1 MWNHTH
7 QIIKLKYI
15 FWCILVYL
23 PIFPSYADSVAE
35 IRLLEQ
41 TPQSV
46 LLELSLPEP
55 VISEKQLSGN
65 TYQTITIPGMEQ
77 GQIPTKGTFIAVP
90 RNSQIEIE
98 IVESE
103 SKILSNI
110 LLAPAD
116 EQSQLDRFQPANPV
130 KIAMTGAIREQQV
143 AQIQFF
149 GVQLNPVQ
157 KMVKLYKRVRV
168 KVNFINNSTRSK
180 MPSVVEEDSPAFD
193 RMLQQ
198 LLLNDRSANRVLR
211 STVTTRE
218 DCPSPLPPSLKLTI
232 DKTGVYALSYDDFL
246 ALGLDVSVLDSR
258 MIQMTH
264 QGKPVPI
271 FIAGEEDGVFG
282 PGDMMFFY
290 AQAAKTLYTR
300 SNIYWLSLKLDGG
313 AARLNFRTATPNA
326 NDTPLT
332 TFKQTVHL
340 EENKIYSAKWPKG
353 VEKEHLF
360 WFEVKG
366 GEGRQNTFSL
376 PLPIQSSGEA
386 TIRLMMHG
394 KTDDSRHNPDHHT
407 KVSINDVEI
416 SDEEWDGQVE
426 FLQEITTPQSNLHQ
440 GENTLTLVS
449 VKNPDVSVDIVYLNW
464 LEIEYTASTTAVEDH
479 LTFEAVGEGARQFT
493 IKGFTQPSV
502 IVLDV
507 TNPLDIV
514 PLLGATVSADGEG
527 GYQVQY
533 SDNLDGKKTFY
544 AFTIGAENL
553 LQPTAIDIDVPMIRL
568 KSACNQADYFIIH
581 YDGFNVD
588 AFKKLVSARGLQ
600 VMAVPI
606 SEIYDEFNYGLP
618 SPQAI
623 KDFLTYAYENYTQP
637 RPAYVALV
645 GDANQDYLNDLGF
658 GINYVP
664 TQLFYTSE
672 SGALATDNWFVS
684 ISGDDHLPDM
694 YLGRIPVRTQAGLDA
709 VVNKLTLYPQTP
721 LDGWER
727 NVLFVTDDNERSN
740 ENFDEVATKLMEKTY
755 FVDYNTKL
763 FDLNQYAG
771 NTSTEQGLAAKPDLI
786 QELNTGNLLTNYI
799 GHGATSNWAGEL
811 IFQSSDVTSLNNT
824 DKFTFV
830 VALNCL
836 NGRFAYYKT
845 DLLGNNESLAEAFIK
860 ADNKGAIAV
869 FAATGL
875 GYTFEHN
882 KLAEELFKRLFQDKE
897 TELGPLTT
905 AAKISARLAKDS
917 VEMFTLFGD
926 PSLSLRLE

>member
-1 MWNHTH
+1 MMWNHTH

-46 LLELSLPEP
+46 LLELTLPEP

-65 TYQTITIPGMEQ
+65 TYQAIDIPGMEQ

-90 RNSQIEIE
+90 RNSEIEIE
-98 IVESE
+98 IIESE
-103 SKILSNI
+103 SKMLSNI
-110 LLAPAD
+110 LLPPASTD
-116 EQSQLDRFQPANPV
+116 EDPSQADRFQPANPV
-130 KIAMTGAIREQQV
+130 EVAMTGAIRDQPV

-157 KMVKLYKRVRV
+157 KTVKLYKRLRV
-168 KVNFINNSTRSK
+168 KVKFISTGSK
-180 MPSVVEEDSPAFD
+180 MPSVVEDSPAFD
-193 RMLQQ
+193 RMLQH
-198 LLLNDRSANRVLR
+198 LLLNDTSANRALR

-218 DCPSPLPPSLKLTI
+218 DCPSPLPPALKLTI

-246 ALGLDVSVLDSR
+246 ALGLDISILDSR
-258 MIQMTH
+258 MIHMTH

-271 FIAGEEDGVFG
+271 IIVGEEDGVFG
-282 PGDMMFFY
+282 PGDVMFFY
-290 AQAAKTLYTR
+290 AQAAKTPYTR

-313 AARLNFRTATPNA
+313 ARLNFRAATPNA
-326 NDTPLT
+326 NDPSLT

-340 EENKIYSAKWPKG
+340 EDNKIYSDKWPKG

-360 WFEVKG
+360 WMNINGGEVKHISF
-366 GEGRQNTFSL
+366 NL
-376 PLPIQSSGEA
+376 PPPIQTSGDA
-386 TIRLMMHG
+386 TIRVMMHG
-394 KTDDSRHNPDHHT
+394 KTNDSRHNPDHHT
-407 KVSINDVEI
+407 KVLLNDVEI
-416 SDEEWDGQVE
+416 SDEQWDGQVE
-426 FLQEITTPQSNLHQ
+426 FLQEITTPQSNLHE
-440 GENTLTLVS
+440 GENTITLVS
-449 VKNPDVSVDIVYLNW
+449 VKNPDVSADIVYLNW
-464 LEIEYTASTTAVEDH
+464 FEIEYTASTTAVEDQ
-479 LTFEAVGEGARQFT
+479 LTFEAVGEGATLFT
-493 IKGFTQPSV
+493 IKGFTQPNV

-507 TNPLDIV
+507 TNPLEVV
-514 PLLGATVSADGEG
+514 PLLGATVSPDGEG
-527 GYQVQY
+527 GHQVQY
-533 SDNLDGKKTFY
+533 SDDLDGNKTFY

-553 LQPTAIDIDVPMIRL
+553 LQPTAIEIDVPMIRL
-568 KSACNQADYFIIH
+568 ESACNQADYFIIH
-581 YDGFNVD
+581 HDSFNVD
-588 AFKKLVSARGLQ
+588 AFKNLVSARGLH
-600 VMAVPI
+600 VMTVAI
-606 SEIYDEFNYGLP
+606 SEIYDEFNHGLP
-618 SPQAI
+618 DPQAI

-672 SGALATDNWFVS
+672 WGALATDNWFVS

-694 YLGRIPVRTQAGLDA
+694 FLGRIPVRTQAELDA

-727 NVLFVTDDNERSN
+727 NVLVVIDDNDRSN
-740 ENFDEVATKLMEKTY
+740 ENFDEIATKLIDKH
-755 FVDYNTKL
+755 FVDYNAKL
-763 FDLNQYAG
+763 FDLNQYTG
-771 NTSTEQGLAAKPDLI
+771 DTSKEQGLAAKPDLI
-786 QELNTGNLLTNYI
+786 QELNTGNLLTTYI

-811 IFQSSDVTSLNNT
+811 ILQSRDVTSLNNT

-836 NGRFAYYKT
+836 NGRFAYYKK
-845 DLLGNNESLAEAFIK
+845 DLFGEENSLAEAFIK

-869 FAATGL
+869 FAPTGL
-875 GYTFEHN
+875 GYTFEHER
-882 KLAEELFKRLFQDKE
+882 LTDELFKRLFQDQE
-897 TELGPLTT
+897 TQLGPLTT
-905 AAKISARLAKDS
+905 AAKISARITRDS

>member
-1 MWNHTH
+1 MWNNTH

-15 FWCILVYL
+15 FLCILVYL
-23 PIFPSYADSVAE
+23 PIFPSYADAE

-46 LLELSLPEP
+46 LLELTLPEP
-55 VISEKQLSGN
+55 VISEKQLSGY

-77 GQIPTKGTFIAVP
+77 GKIPTKGTFLAVP

-98 IVESE
+98 IIESE

-110 LLAPAD
+110 LLAPV
-116 EQSQLDRFQPANPV
+116 EGPSQVDRFQPANPV
-130 KIAMTGAIREQQV
+130 EIAMTGAIREQQV

-149 GVQLNPVQ
+149 GVQLNTVQ
-157 KMVKLYKRVRV
+157 KTVKLYKRLRV

-180 MPSVVEEDSPAFD
+180 MPTVVEDSPAFD

-198 LLLNDRSANRVLR
+198 LLLNDTSANRVLR

-218 DCPSPLPPSLKLTI
+218 DCPSPLPASLKLTI

-246 ALGLDVSVLDSR
+246 ALGLDVSVLDSS

-290 AQAAKTLYTR
+290 AQAAKTPYTR

-313 AARLNFRTATPNA
+313 AARLNFRMATPNA
-326 NDTPLT
+326 NDPPLT
-332 TFKQTVHL
+332 TFKQTVHF
-340 EENKIYSAKWPKG
+340 EENKKYSAKWPKG

-366 GEGRQNTFSL
+366 GESSQNTFSL
-376 PLPIQSSGEA
+376 PPPIQSSSDA
-386 TIRLMMHG
+386 TIRVMMHG
-394 KTDDSRHNPDHHT
+394 KKADPLHNPDHQT

-416 SDEEWDGQVE
+416 FDEQWDGQVE
-426 FLQEITTPQSNLHQ
+426 FLQEITTPQSNLHK
-440 GENTLTLVS
+440 GENTFTLVS
-449 VKNPDVSVDIVYLNW
+449 VKNPDISGDIVYLNW
-464 LEIEYTASTTAVEDH
+464 FEIEYTATTTAVEDQ
-479 LTFEAVGEGARQFT
+479 LTFEAVGEGATLFT
-493 IKGFTQPSV
+493 IKGFTQPNV
-502 IVLDV
+502 LVLDV

-514 PLLGATVSADGEG
+514 PLLDVRVSADGEG
-527 GYQVQY
+527 GHQVQY
-533 SDNLDGKKTFY
+533 SDNLDGNKTFY
-544 AFTIGAENL
+544 AFSIGAENL

-568 KSACNQADYFIIH
+568 QSACNQADYFIIH
-581 YDGFNVD
+581 HDSFNVD
-588 AFKKLVSARGLQ
+588 AFKSLVSARGLQ
-600 VMAVPI
+600 VMTVAI
-606 SEIYDEFNYGLP
+606 SEIYDEFNHGLP

-664 TQLFYTSE
+664 THLFYTSE
-672 SGALATDNWFVS
+672 SGATGTDNWFVS

-694 YLGRIPVRTQAGLDA
+694 FLGRIPVRTQAELDA
-709 VVNKLTLYPQTP
+709 VVNKLTVYPQTA

-727 NVLFVTDDNERSN
+727 NVLVVTDDNDRSN
-740 ENFDEVATKLMEKTY
+740 ENFDEIATKLIEKSY

-763 FDLNQYAG
+763 FDLNRYDGTDKLQV
-771 NTSTEQGLAAKPDLI
+771 LAAKPDLI
-786 QELNTGNLLTNYI
+786 QELNMGNLLTTYI
-799 GHGATSNWAGEL
+799 GHGATSNWTGEPL
-811 IFQSSDVTSLNNT
+811 FHSADVTSLNNT
-824 DKFTFV
+824 DKFTFLV
-830 VALNCL
+830 TLNCL
-836 NGRFAYYKT
+836 NGRFAYYEM
-845 DLLGNNESLAEAFIK
+845 DWMGNNDSLAEAFLK

-869 FAATGL
+869 FAPTGL

-882 KLAEELFKRLFQDKE
+882 RLAEELFKRLFQDKE

-905 AAKISARLAKDS
+905 AAKISARISKDS

>member
-1 MWNHTH
+1 MWNNTH
-7 QIIKLKYI
+7 KIIKLKYI

-23 PIFPSYADSVAE
+23 PVFPSYADSVAE

-46 LLELSLPEP
+46 LLELTLPEP

-77 GQIPTKGTFIAVP
+77 GQIPTKGTFLALP
-90 RNSQIEIE
+90 HNSQIEIE

-110 LLAPAD
+110 LLSPT
-116 EQSQLDRFQPANPV
+116 EGSSQVDRFQPAKPV
-130 KIAMTGAIREQQV
+130 EIAMTGAIREQQV

-157 KMVKLYKRVRV
+157 KTVKLYKRVRV
-168 KVNFINNSTRSK
+168 KVNFINNSTPSK

-211 STVTTRE
+211 SRSTMTTRE

-232 DKTGVYALSYDDFL
+232 DKTGVYALSYDYFL
-246 ALGLDVSVLDSR
+246 ALGLDVSVLDSG

-264 QGKPVPI
+264 LGKPVPI

-290 AQAAKTLYTR
+290 AQAAKTPYTR

-366 GEGRQNTFSL
+366 GGGRKNTFSL
-376 PLPIQSSGEA
+376 PPPIQSSGYA
-386 TIRLMMHG
+386 TIRVMMHG
-394 KTDDSRHNPDHHT
+394 KTNFDHHT

-426 FLQEITTPQSNLHQ
+426 FLQEITTPQSNLHE

-449 VKNPDVSVDIVYLNW
+449 VKNPDVSVNIVYVNW
-464 LEIEYTASTTAVEDH
+464 LEIEYTTTTAVEDQ
-479 LTFEAVGEGARQFT
+479 LTFEAVGEGATLFT
-493 IKGFTQPSV
+493 IKGFTQPNV
-502 IVLDV
+502 IVLDI
-507 TNPLDIV
+507 TNPREIV
-514 PLLGATVSADGEG
+514 PLLGATVSSDGEG

-533 SDNLDGKKTFY
+533 SDNLESNKTFY

-553 LQPTAIDIDVPMIRL
+553 LQPTAIDIDVPQNRL

-581 YDGFNVD
+581 YDSFNVD
-588 AFKKLVSARGLQ
+588 AFKNLVSARGLQ

-606 SEIYDEFNYGLP
+606 SEIYDEFNHGLP
-618 SPQAI
+618 DPQAI

-664 TQLFYTSE
+664 THLFYTSE
-672 SGALATDNWFVS
+672 SGATGTDNWFVS

-694 YLGRIPVRTQAGLDA
+694 FLGRIPVRTQPELDA

-727 NVLFVTDDNERSN
+727 NVLFVIDDNDKSN
-740 ENFDEVATKLMEKTY
+740 ENFDEIATKLREKSY

-763 FDLNQYAG
+763 FDLNQYDG
-771 NTSTEQGLAAKPDLI
+771 TDKVQGLAAKPDLI
-786 QELNTGNLLTNYI
+786 QELNTGNLLTTYI
-799 GHGATSNWAGEL
+799 GHGATSNWTGEPL
-811 IFQSSDVTSLNNT
+811 FHSADVTSLNNT
-824 DKFTFV
+824 DKFTFLV
-830 VALNCL
+830 TLNCL
-836 NGRFAYYKT
+836 NGRFAYYEM
-845 DLLGNNESLAEAFIK
+845 DWMGNNDSLAEAFLK

-869 FAATGL
+869 FAPTGL

-905 AAKISARLAKDS
+905 AAKISAHLSKDS